1 MLQFICAQGEKY
13 SQPEQAQMAIEGGCT
28 WIQLRM
34 PDGYATDYLR
44 EVGDD
49 LVAMCREASAFLI
62 FEDMPEEARDMGVHG
77 VHLTIGGVARA
88 AEVRELLGPEAVVGV
103 ELATLT
109 EIDAARAADIDYVS
123 LPSSMSIERAAELIA
138 SVRAAGNEM
147 PIVAC
152 GDINVYDIPVIKA
165 AGFSG
170 VAVGRAIS
178 EASDPVSA
186 TEEFITALTSD

>member
-34 PDGYATDYLR
+34 PEGYSTDYLR

-49 LVAMCREASAFLI
+49 LVAMCRDASAFLI
-62 FEDMPEEARDMGVHG
+62 FENMPEEAREMGVHG
-77 VHLTIGGVARA
+77 VHLTGGGVKRA
-88 AEVRELLGPEAVVGV
+88 SEVREMLGPEAVVGV
-103 ELATLT
+103 ELATLA

-123 LPSSMSIERAAELIA
+123 LPPTMSMERAAELIA

-170 VAVGRAIS
+170 VAVGNAIA

-186 TEEFITALTSD
+186 TEEFIIALTND

>member
-1 MLQFICAQGEKY
+1 
-13 SQPEQAQMAIEGGCT
+13 MAIEGGCT